1 LIASFAASSLTNSMV
16 NELSAVGGI
25 LLVALGFNILNVK
38 HFEVINMLPALLF
51 IILLT
56 LIFT

>member
-1 LIASFAASSLTNSMV
+1 MV